1 MGSRAMEFERLYE
14 EAYQGVFRAAYLLT
28 GSREEARDVAQETF
42 ARAFERW
49 AHVSKLANP
58 EGWLHRVAVNLA
70 LSWRRR
76 QRISRRNSPNLAVP
90 IPAPSD
96 NGSDPKLMEAL
107 RSLPAAERA
116 AVVLRFFAD
125 QSIDQTAI
133 ALGKPPGTIRSLTS
147 QGTTRLRKL
156 LEESDE
162 S

>member
-1 MGSRAMEFERLYE
+1 VAHDTEFERLYE

-49 AHVSKLANP
+49 GHISKLANP

-70 LSWRRR
+70 LSRRRR
-76 QRISRRNSPNLAVP
+76 QRIAGKKAPNAPVP
-90 IPAPSD
+90 APAPSD
-96 NGSDPKLMEAL
+96 NGSDPNLMQAL
-107 RSLPAAERA
+107 RSLPTAQRA
-116 AVVLRFFAD
+116 AVVLRYFAD
-125 QSIDQTAI
+125 QSIDQTAVS
-133 ALGKPPGTIRSLTS
+133 LGKPPGTIRSLTS
-147 QGTTRLRKL
+147 QGTTRLRQL